1 MKEAATTMTI
11 KEIARLANVSS
22 AAVSRYLNGGYI
34 SEEKRAQIKKVI
46 EETGY
51 HPSAQARTLRT
62 KRASLIGVVV
72 PKINSESISRVTEG
86 IGNVLAAR
94 GYQMLLASTDNNA
107 KKEIEYLHLF
117 EKYPVDG
124 IILIGTMITAEHR
137 RFLKNA
143 RIPVVVT
150 GQNTKYANCVY
161 HDDYGAGKAMGKLAA
176 SLSGKHKHIA
186 YIGVTREDK
195 AAGAAREDGFRAGLK
210 SEGRELEEEYVRIS
224 AFREE
229 SGYEA
234 ALALLDE
241 ETDIG
246 VISCATDTIAA
257 GAIRALRDRGII
269 LAQDQPALRQDQPAL
284 PQDRSDLAQNRS
296 VLPQA
301 RLVLPDADAPAD
313 SRRIAVTGFG
323 DNQLLKA
330 ATGGIPTVHF
340 GYKTS
345 GIRSA
350 ELLLDVIERGEK
362 IPVEMKLGFRLVRG
376 SEGSM

>member
-1 MKEAATTMTI
+1 MTI

-86 IGNVLAAR
+86 IGNVLASR

-143 RIPVVVT
+143 QIPVVVT
-150 GQNTKYANCVY
+150 GQYTKYANCIY

-176 SLSGKHKHIA
+176 SLSRRHVA

-210 SEGRELEEEYVRIS
+210 SEGTELEDKYVRIS
-224 AFREE
+224 AFRAE

-234 ALALLDE
+234 VLTLLKE
-241 ETDIG
+241 ENDID

-257 GAIRALRDRGII
+257 GAIRALRAQGMNLASGAENPGII
-269 LAQDQPALRQDQPAL
+269 
-284 PQDRSDLAQNRS
+284 
-296 VLPQA
+296 
-301 RLVLPDADAPAD
+301 
-313 SRRIAVTGFG
+313 VTGFG

-345 GIRSA
+345 GIRSE

-362 IPVEMKLGFRLVRG
+362 IPIEMKLGFRLI
-376 SEGSM
+376 E

>member
-1 MKEAATTMTI
+1 MTI

-62 KRASLIGVVV
+62 KRASLVGVVV

-86 IGNVLAAR
+86 IGNVLAER

-176 SLSGKHKHIA
+176 SLSGKNKHIA

-210 SEGRELEEEYVRIS
+210 SEGRELEEKDVRIS
-224 AFREE
+224 AFRAEA
-229 SGYEA
+229 GYEA
-234 ALALLDE
+234 ALSLLDE

-257 GAIRALRDRGII
+257 GAIRALRDRGIR
-269 LAQDQPALRQDQPAL
+269 LAQD
-284 PQDRSDLAQNRS
+284 
-296 VLPQA
+296 

-376 SEGSM
+376 SEGRM

>member
-1 MKEAATTMTI
+1 MTI

-62 KRASLIGVVV
+62 KRASLVGVVV

-117 EKYPVDG
+117 EKYPVDHLFEKYPVDG

-143 RIPVVVT
+143 QIPVVVT

-176 SLSGKHKHIA
+176 SLSGKNKHIA

-210 SEGRELEEEYVRIS
+210 SEGRELEEKDVRIS
-224 AFREE
+224 AFRAEA
-229 SGYEA
+229 GYEA
-234 ALALLDE
+234 ALSLLDE

-257 GAIRALRDRGII
+257 GAIRALRDRGIR
-269 LAQDQPALRQDQPAL
+269 LAQD
-284 PQDRSDLAQNRS
+284 RS

-376 SEGSM
+376 SEGRM